1 MFTFGR
7 EHEIKCAI
15 RRHRKEDELQIVL
28 AIINAIHDFKDGIVP
43 IESALNAIRKGL
55 VDGASGTWETSGSW
69 LCKLNDAYAATESV
83 WFELAS
89 HPMAKVRFRV
99 ACHMLW
105 ISEGLARK
113 LHPTLAK
120 DRSRRVR
127 EQAQG
132 NWDYLQHPEKY
143 GGNS

>member
-15 RRHRKEDELQIVL
+15 RRHRKDDELQMVL

-69 LCKLNDAYAATESV
+69 LCKLNDAYAATECV

-105 ISEGLARK
+105 ISEGLAAR
-113 LHPTLAK
+113 LYPTLAM

-132 NWDYLQHPEKY
+132 NWDYLQHPEMY

>member
-15 RRHRKEDELQIVL
+15 RRHRKDDELQMVL

-55 VDGASGTWETSGSW
+55 VGGASGTWEAAGSW
-69 LCKLNDAYAATESV
+69 LCKLNKAHPTTECV

-99 ACHMLW
+99 ACHMRW
-105 ISEGLARK
+105 ISEGLAAR
-113 LHPTLAK
+113 LYPTLAK
-120 DRSRRVR
+120 DRSGRVR

-132 NWDYLQHPEKY
+132 NWDCLQHAENCD
-143 GGNS
+143 GNS

>member
-15 RRHRKEDELQIVL
+15 RRHRKDDELQMVL

-55 VDGASGTWETSGSW
+55 VGGASGTWEAAGSW
-69 LCKLNDAYAATESV
+69 LCKLNDAYPATECV
-83 WFELAS
+83 WLELAS
-89 HPMAKVRFRV
+89 HPMAEVSFGV

-105 ISEGLARK
+105 VSEGLATN
-113 LHPTLAK
+113 LYPTLVK

-132 NWDYLQHPEKY
+132 NWDCLRHPESY
-143 GGNS
+143 DGNS